1 MTHPILNDWKK
12 QAAAQF
18 NDQDIE
24 LAFMEQAYGF
34 IQNKAGK
41 LLTDPHRLGFEIVY
55 KNDSATRMVG
65 MFAFRAEKR
74 LIYAP
79 CFYING
85 EIKGTDL
92 LYEHDRKLFRPLT
105 EEWVDYLLR
114 TRQTREGQGYQG
126 GKELNRTADLHRLS
140 VPPGGRGDNTKW
152 ASTYDGPPAS
162 EVWTDM
168 LKEGQALRPVLREC
182 MLDFAGKAGIQI
194 LDRTI
199 YKSAAW
205 ARSLAELDPE
215 TYAPS
220 ELFAEPQTKEAGTG
234 RKLELVRTLNER
246 TKSASAQ
253 DHLFKLGFV
262 LLDDR
267 ERDLTP
273 VEVDDPELLLQSVG
287 RTGVYD
293 LITADGTPKKGLAMV
308 ANSHYLDEDEIIRP
322 GCGDPA
328 HKPVTVVWEG
338 GEVTTVHEKP
348 VYGECED
355 GEWKDSKWCS
365 DKPAKGSTYILVDDG
380 GTRCTEPIKV
390 LETKTVD
397 EVTTCRVT
405 TGWGSEKDLVVNPDV
420 SGIQDQGCVVGSD
433 VKWVKVKTESRDYD
447 PDGFAP
453 VRGPDTGSERALDRM
468 LKRAGVSRVEIRGPN
483 DDLSMFVDGRLTYDQ
498 NSAEHLAIKLAKVA
512 RVHGEQAMELVA
524 KPQSFYIPKSAAMK
538 LLEDAQFE
546 DDYDSRFGVTVRPD
560 QSFALDVDQPMEE
573 MAPQRIGDIQELEGA
588 GMERLLTETPE
599 ALAQFAQMNQLP
611 NLFEHGMV
619 GALTRAFDAPE
630 MINRYVQDMERA
642 LDAMGRSLFLLFW
655 KPGEFDDAWGPEER
669 QQVEDE
675 MLSNF
680 KGFGELVL
688 TLLRKNANDTSTM
701 PLGR

>member
-1 MTHPILNDWKK
+1 MTHPLLHDWKK
-12 QAAAQF
+12 KAATQF
-18 NDQDIE
+18 NDDDIE
-24 LAFMEQAYGF
+24 RAFMEQAYGF

-65 MFAFRAEKR
+65 IFAFRAEKR

-92 LYEHDRKLFRPLT
+92 LYEHDRKLFRPMS

-114 TRQTREGQGYQG
+114 TRQTREGHPYQG
-126 GKELNRTADLHRLS
+126 GRELNRTADLHRLS

-152 ASTYDGPPAS
+152 ASTYDGPPAD
-162 EVWTDM
+162 EVWAEM
-168 LKEGQALRPVLREC
+168 IKAGQDLRPVLREC
-182 MLDFAGKAGIQI
+182 MLDFAGKAGLEI

-199 YKSAAW
+199 YKSATF
-205 ARSLAELDPE
+205 ARNLAEIDDQA
-215 TYAPS
+215 YAPI
-220 ELFAEPQTKEAGTG
+220 ELFTEARPKQAGTAH
-234 RKLELVRTLNER
+234 KLELVRDLGDR
-246 TKSASAQ
+246 TKSASVQ
-253 DHLFKLGFV
+253 QQLMKLGFV

-293 LITADGTPKKGLAMV
+293 LVTADGSTKKGLAMV
-308 ANSHYLDEDEIIRP
+308 ANNHYLDEDENIRP

-338 GEVTTVHEKP
+338 GEVTTVREKP

-355 GEWKDSKWCS
+355 GEWKDSKWCT
-365 DKPAKGSTYILVDDG
+365 DKPVKGSVYILVDDG
-380 GTRCTEPIKV
+380 GVRCTEPIKV
-390 LETKTVD
+390 LETKTVNG
-397 EVTTCRVT
+397 VTTCRVK
-405 TGWGSEKDLVVNPDV
+405 TGWGPEKDLVVNPDV
-420 SGIQDQGCVVGSD
+420 SGLQNQDLVVGPD
-433 VKWVKVKTESRDYD
+433 VKWVKVKTEAREYD
-447 PDGFAP
+447 SECFAP
-453 VRGPDTGSERALDRM
+453 VKGPALGTDQALDRM
-468 LKRAGVSRVEIRGPN
+468 LKRAGVSRCETRG
-483 DDLSMFVDGRLTYDQ
+483 DIEDMSLFVDGRLVCDR
-498 NSAEHLAIKLAKVA
+498 NSAEHVAIKLAKTA
-512 RVHGEQAMELVA
+512 RVFGDVVMDLVSG
-524 KPQSFYIPKSAAMK
+524 PSTFYMPKAAAMK
-538 LLEDAQFE
+538 LLEEANFE
-546 DDYDSRFGVTVRPD
+546 DDYDSRFGVPVRPG
-560 QSFALDVDQPMEE
+560 QSFELDVDQPMEE
-573 MAPQRIGDIQELEGA
+573 LAPQRIGDMQELEGA
-588 GMERLLTETPE
+588 PMDRILSETPE
-599 ALAQFAQMNQLP
+599 ALAQFAKMNQLP

-630 MINRYVQDMERA
+630 MINRYVQDMEKA
-642 LDAMGRSLFLLFW
+642 LDAVGRSLFLLFW

-680 KGFGELVL
+680 KGFGDLVL
-688 TLLRKNANDTSTM
+688 TLLRKNANDTSAL
-701 PLGR
+701 PVGQ